1 MYILY
6 KDCKLRVFTKKAPFK
21 KGYSIIDY
29 VIDEKLEELRCE
41 ILYNER
47 LISKGIIL
55 DFYKE
60 FENIKDIQGN
70 IETQILTFKWQGKSY
85 TKNTLFGNKIQRLKY
100 FNNPPIDKLE
110 RENLINEIVS
120 AFNNFIKTILYEV
133 KVKTD
138 FVIGYVPS
146 SSNLPFEIAKK
157 LSEEN
162 NIELIH
168 FISKQTE
175 LKSKNLTYSDNKLLN
190 IYEINFHH
198 SYRDKTFLIVDDVV
212 GTGATLCEIMYKI
225 NYFNKRTNYFFAVVK
240 DVKR

>member
-6 KDCKLRVFTKKAPFK
+6 KNCKFRIFAKKAPFK
-21 KGYSIIDY
+21 KEYSIVDYFIDK
-29 VIDEKLEELRCE
+29 KLEQLRCE
-41 ILYNER
+41 ILYNKR

-70 IETQILTFKWQGKSY
+70 IETQVLTFKWQGKSY
-85 TKNTLFGNKIQRLKY
+85 TKNTLFGNKIYKLKY
-100 FNNPPIDKLE
+100 FNNPPIDRFE

-133 KVKTD
+133 ETD
-138 FVIGYVPS
+138 IVIGYVPS
-146 SSNLPFEIAKK
+146 SSNLPFEIAKI
-157 LSEEN
+157 LSKEN
-162 NIELIH
+162 NIELVH
-168 FISKQTE
+168 LISKQTE
-175 LKSKNLTYSDNKLLN
+175 LKSKNLIYLDNQLLN
-190 IYEINFHH
+190 MYKLNFHR
-198 SYRDKTFLIVDDVV
+198 SYKDKTFLIVDDVV

-225 NYFNKRTNYFFAVVK
+225 NYLNRRINYFFAVVK